1 MFNEVY
7 MVIVTFHAVFYFQ
20 DNVLFS
26 VSCKRDFSTDH
37 LFDNNF
43 VFDIKFADCPS
54 IQSAF
59 NIAAE

>member
-1 MFNEVY
+1 MPF
-7 MVIVTFHAVFYFQ
+7 FYFQ